1 MSASYHAAAMS
12 IEYTIDIQLTELG
25 FPDLVQPRES
35 SGREAGRRS
44 SSSDKKLSVS
54 RPPGAVSNTQKRSPL
69 SRAPKAVDAKGIA
82 EQAENPESRSPA
94 QSRRHRVKT
103 VTEGD
108 DGAAAR
114 RDGTEEQ
121 PALEDD
127 SDDSDVSVACDEE
140 EVDEDDAYDEE
151 EELDGTAHL
160 A

>member
-1 MSASYHAAAMS
+1 MS

-25 FPDLVQPRES
+25 FPDLVQTRES
-35 SGREAGRRS
+35 SGREGGRRS

-54 RPPGAVSNTQKRSPL
+54 RPPGTVSTTQKRSSL
-69 SRAPKAVDAKGIA
+69 SRAQKAVDAKGVA
-82 EQAENPESRSPA
+82 EQTANPEIRSPA

-114 RDGTEEQ
+114 LGGTEEQ

-127 SDDSDVSVACDEE
+127 SDDSDVSVACDDE
-140 EVDEDDAYDEE
+140 EDDYEEE
-151 EELDGTAHL
+151 EELDGTTHL
-160 A
+160 T

>member
-1 MSASYHAAAMS
+1 MS

-35 SGREAGRRS
+35 SGREAGRPS

-54 RPPGAVSNTQKRSPL
+54 RPPGTVSNTQKRSPL
-69 SRAPKAVDAKGIA
+69 SRAQRAVDAKDVT
-82 EQAENPESRSPA
+82 EQTANPESRSPA

-108 DGAAAR
+108 GGAAAR
-114 RDGTEEQ
+114 RCGTEAQ

-127 SDDSDVSVACDEE
+127 SDDSDVSMACDEE
-140 EVDEDDAYDEE
+140 EDDYEEE
-151 EELDGTAHL
+151 EELDGTTHL
-160 A
+160 T